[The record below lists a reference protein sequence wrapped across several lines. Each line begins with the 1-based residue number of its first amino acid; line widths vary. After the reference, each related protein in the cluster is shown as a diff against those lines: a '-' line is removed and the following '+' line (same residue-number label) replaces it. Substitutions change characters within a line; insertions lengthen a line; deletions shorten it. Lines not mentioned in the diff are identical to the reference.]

1 MTKEQLDFYNNYY
14 FVNDTPVPFELI
26 ENSYIVRIKPIKT
39 AMYQQ
44 YVDNVGIL
52 MINKNKIS
60 DPRIISMSYL
70 QYLIDELFPQGE
82 QGKIYQQMLHTILSL
97 SLGEEYNYTL
107 GHDDNNRPYLGLYQN
122 GEYLSR
128 ITPKEFNQIVE
139 IILYYNDEDY
149 DGRYISDDLQKAMM
163 DYNNIKFKDQVIPN
177 IESKK
182 CYVMA
187 KNGMTLQQIN
197 EMSYR
202 HFLMLYNHC
211 VNIDIYFGDRILQAS
226 EKYKLDNVIYP
237 LFKKKPSKF
246 DFLQDKGELEHKIAQ
261 VNG

>member
-14 FVNDTPVPFELI
+14 FVNDIPVPFKLK
-26 ENSYIVRIKPIKT
+26 ENSYIIYIKSIKT

-44 YVDNVGIL
+44 YVDNIGIL
-52 MINKNKIS
+52 MIDKNKIS
-60 DPRIISMSYL
+60 DPKIISMSYL
-70 QYLIDELFPQGE
+70 QYLIECILPQGE
-82 QGKIYQQMLHTILSL
+82 VYQQMLYTILSL
-97 SLGEEYNYTL
+97 CFGEEYSYTL
-107 GHDDNNRPYLGLYQN
+107 GHDDNNRPYLGLYIN

-128 ITPKEFNQIVE
+128 IYPKEFNQIIE
-139 IILYYNDEDY
+139 IILHYNDEDY
-149 DGRYISDDLQKAMM
+149 DDRYISEDLRNAMIE
-163 DYNNIKFKDQVIPN
+163 YNKIKFKDQIIPSL
-177 IESKK
+177 ESKK

-202 HFLMLYNHC
+202 HFLMVYNHC
-211 VNIDIYFGDRILQAS
+211 VNIDAYFGERMLQAS
-226 EKYKLDNVIYP
+226 EKYQVDNVIYP

-246 DFLQDKGELEHKIAQ
+246 DFLQNKEELEHKIAQ